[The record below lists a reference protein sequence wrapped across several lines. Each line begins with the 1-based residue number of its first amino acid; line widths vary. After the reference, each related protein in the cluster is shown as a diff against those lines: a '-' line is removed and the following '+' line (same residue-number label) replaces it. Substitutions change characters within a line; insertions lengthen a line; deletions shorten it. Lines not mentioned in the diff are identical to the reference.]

1 MRVRILGAGIVGL
14 SVADELIRRGHD
26 VTVVDPAPGSG
37 ASYAAAG
44 MLSPAGEAWH
54 GEEDLTRLCLSS
66 LALWPDFADRLGV
79 PIHTRGTVLAGVDA
93 GDVQQV
99 ERQLAVLDL
108 AGVSYERL
116 VRREL
121 LAREPGLGRVGGGA
135 FLAEDHSVDP
145 RAVVAALLARVGDRV
160 GLDTTSF
167 VPHDVGSTDATAGR
181 AAGAP
186 LVEATSFRPGERQR
200 AGVETNT
207 VVSSEAGGG
216 STSEVTV
223 IATGAQLPDPYS
235 SLIRPVRGDVVRL
248 RTQERVERTVRA
260 WVHGEQ
266 VYVVPRTESDEVV
279 VGATSEE
286 RDGPLLPTVE
296 GVWRLLDSA
305 RRVIPALDR
314 ASVVEVTSRD
324 RPGTADNLPLVG
336 PTQES
341 GVVLAAGAY
350 RNGVL
355 LAPLI
360 ARLVADHIETGAVEP
375 ELDPRRFRMKEDG

>member
-14 SVADELIRRGHD
+14 SVADELIRRGHE
-26 VTVVDPAPGSG
+26 VTVVDLAPGSG

-44 MLSPAGEAWH
+44 MLSPAGEAWY
-54 GEEDLTRLCLSS
+54 GEEELTRLCLTS
-66 LALWPDFADRLGV
+66 LALWPDFAARLGV
-79 PIHTRGTVLAGVDA
+79 PVHTRGTLLVGLDA

-116 VRREL
+116 LRREL
-121 LAREPGLGRVGGGA
+121 LAREPGLGRVAGGA

-145 RAVVAALLARVGDRV
+145 RAVVAALLDRVGDRV
-160 GLDTTSF
+160 GLDES
-167 VPHDVGSTDATAGR
+167 AGR
-181 AAGAP
+181 AAGA
-186 LVEATSFRPGERQR
+186 ARRR
-200 AGVETNT
+200 RVETNT
-207 VVSSEAGGG
+207 VAD
-216 STSEVTV
+216 VTV
-223 IATGAQLPDPYS
+223 IATGANLPAPYS
-235 SLIRPVRGDVVRL
+235 SLIRPVRGDVVRV
-248 RTQERVERTVRA
+248 RTQEPVARTVRA
-260 WVHGEQ
+260 WAHGEQ
-266 VYVVPRTESDEVV
+266 IYVVPRIVGDEVV
-279 VGATSEE
+279 IGATTEE
-286 RDGPLLPTVE
+286 RDGPLVPTVE

-305 RRVIPALDR
+305 RRVVPALDR

-336 PTQES
+336 PTHEP

-360 ARLVADHIETGAVEP
+360 AQLVADHIETGSVEP
-375 ELDPRRFRMKEDG
+375 AVDPRRFRMKEDG

>member
-14 SVADELIRRGHD
+14 SVADELIRRGHE

-44 MLSPAGEAWH
+44 MLSPAGEAWY
-54 GEEDLTRLCLSS
+54 GEEDLTRLCLTS
-66 LALWPDFADRLGV
+66 LALWPDFAARLEV
-79 PIHTRGTVLAGVDA
+79 PVHTRGTLLVGLDA

-99 ERQLAVLDL
+99 ERQLSVLDL

-121 LAREPGLGRVGGGA
+121 LAREPGLGRVVGGA

-145 RAVVAALLARVGDRV
+145 RAVVAALLERVG
-160 GLDTTSF
+160 
-167 VPHDVGSTDATAGR
+167 GR
-181 AAGAP
+181 
-186 LVEATSFRPGERQR
+186 
-200 AGVETNT
+200 VETNT
-207 VVSSEAGGG
+207 VAD
-216 STSEVTV
+216 VTI
-223 IATGAQLPDPYS
+223 IATGANLPDPYS
-235 SLIRPVRGDVVRL
+235 SLIRPVRGDVVRV
-248 RTQERVERTVRA
+248 RTQEQVERTVRA
-260 WVHGEQ
+260 WAHGEQ
-266 VYVVPRTESDEVV
+266 IYVVPRIDSDEVV
-279 VGATSEE
+279 IGATTEE

-305 RRVIPALDR
+305 RRVVPALDR

-336 PTQES
+336 PTHEP

-360 ARLVADHIETGAVEP
+360 AQLVADHIETGSVEP
-375 ELDPRRFRMKEDG
+375 AVDPRRFRMKEDG

>member
-26 VTVVDPAPGSG
+26 VTVVDPVPGSG

-44 MLSPAGEAWH
+44 MLSPAGEAWY

-66 LALWPDFADRLGV
+66 RALWPDFAARLGV
-79 PIHTRGTVLAGVDA
+79 PVHTRGTLLVGVDA

-99 ERQLAVLDL
+99 ERQLSVLDL

-121 LAREPGLGRVGGGA
+121 LVREPGLGRVAGGA

-145 RAVVAALLARVGDRV
+145 RAVVAALLDRLGDR
-160 GLDTTSF
+160 
-167 VPHDVGSTDATAGR
+167 
-181 AAGAP
+181 
-186 LVEATSFRPGERQR
+186 
-200 AGVETNT
+200 VETNT
-207 VVSSEAGGG
+207 VAD
-216 STSEVTV
+216 VTV
-223 IATGAQLPDPYS
+223 IATGVNLPDPYS
-235 SLIRPVRGDVVRL
+235 SLIRPVRGDVVRV
-248 RTQERVERTVRA
+248 RTQEPVERTVRA
-260 WVHGEQ
+260 WAHGEQ
-266 VYVVPRTESDEVV
+266 IYVVPRIDSDEVV
-279 VGATSEE
+279 IGATTEE

-305 RRVIPALDR
+305 RRVVPALDR

-336 PTQES
+336 PTHEP

-360 ARLVADHIETGAVEP
+360 AQLVADHIETGSVEP
-375 ELDPRRFRMKEDG
+375 AVDPRRFRMKEDG

>member
-14 SVADELIRRGHD
+14 SVADELIRRGHE

-44 MLSPAGEAWH
+44 MLSPAGEAWY

-66 LALWPDFADRLGV
+66 LALWPDFAARLGV
-79 PIHTRGTVLAGVDA
+79 PVHTRGTLLVGVDA

-99 ERQLAVLDL
+99 ERQLSVLDL

-121 LAREPGLGRVGGGA
+121 LAREPGLGRVAGGA

-145 RAVVAALLARVGDRV
+145 RAVVAALLDRLSTLVG
-160 GLDTTSF
+160 
-167 VPHDVGSTDATAGR
+167 
-181 AAGAP
+181 
-186 LVEATSFRPGERQR
+186 ATSFRPGERQR

-207 VVSSEAGGG
+207 
-216 STSEVTV
+216 VTV

-235 SLIRPVRGDVVRL
+235 SLIRPVRGDVVRV
-248 RTQERVERTVRA
+248 RTQEPVERTVRA
-260 WVHGEQ
+260 WAHGEQ
-266 VYVVPRTESDEVV
+266 IYVVPRIDSDEVV
-279 VGATSEE
+279 IGATTEE

-305 RRVIPALDR
+305 RRVVPALDR

-324 RPGTADNLPLVG
+324 RPGTADNLPLIG
-336 PTQES
+336 PTHEP

-360 ARLVADHIETGAVEP
+360 AQLVADHIETGSVEP
-375 ELDPRRFRMKEDG
+375 AVDPRRFLMKEDG

>member
-1 MRVRILGAGIVGL
+1 MRARILGAGIVGL

-44 MLSPAGEAWH
+44 MLSPAGEAWY

-66 LALWPDFADRLGV
+66 LALWPEFAGRLGV
-79 PIHTRGTVLAGVDA
+79 PVHTRGTLLVGADA

-116 VRREL
+116 GRREL
-121 LAREPGLGRVGGGA
+121 LGYEPGLGRVAGGA

-145 RAVVAALLARVGDRV
+145 RAVVAALLARVPTVAEADAV
-160 GLDTTSF
+160 A
-167 VPHDVGSTDATAGR
+167 DV
-181 AAGAP
+181 
-186 LVEATSFRPGERQR
+186 
-200 AGVETNT
+200 T
-207 VVSSEAGGG
+207 VV
-216 STSEVTV
+216 
-223 IATGAQLPDPYS
+223 ATGAHLPAPYS
-235 SLIRPVRGDVVRL
+235 SLIRPVRGDVVRV

-266 VYVVPRTESDEVV
+266 VYVVPRTDSDEVV
-279 VGATSEE
+279 IGATSEE

-296 GVWRLLDSA
+296 GAWRLLDAA
-305 RRVIPALDR
+305 RRVVPALDR
-314 ASVVEVTSRD
+314 AGVVEVTSRD

-336 PTQES
+336 PTDEP

-360 ARLVADHIETGAVEP
+360 ARLVADHIETGAVEAVV
-375 ELDPRRFRMKEDG
+375 DPRRFLGSPVDRGFQGLTGTETPDKPTKCPSSNTEETDR

>member
-14 SVADELIRRGHD
+14 SVADELIRRGHE
-26 VTVVDPAPGSG
+26 VALVDPSPGSG

-44 MLSPAGEAWH
+44 MLSPAGEAWY
-54 GEEDLTRLCLSS
+54 GEETLTRLCLSS
-66 LALWPDFADRLGV
+66 LALWPEFAGRLGV
-79 PIHTRGTVLAGVDA
+79 PVHTRGTLLVGVDA

-121 LAREPGLGRVGGGA
+121 LAREPGLGRVAGGA

-145 RAVVAALLARVGDRV
+145 RAVVAALLDRLSTLVG
-160 GLDTTSF
+160 
-167 VPHDVGSTDATAGR
+167 
-181 AAGAP
+181 
-186 LVEATSFRPGERQR
+186 ATSFRPGERLR
-200 AGVETNT
+200 AGVERCIELVEMTNT
-207 VVSSEAGGG
+207 
-216 STSEVTV
+216 VTV
-223 IATGAQLPDPYS
+223 IATGANLPAPYS
-235 SLIRPVRGDVVRL
+235 SLIRPVRGDVVRV
-248 RTQERVERTVRA
+248 RTQEPVERTVRA
-260 WVHGEQ
+260 WAHGEQ
-266 VYVVPRTESDEVV
+266 IYVVPRINSDEVV
-279 VGATSEE
+279 LGATSEE

-305 RRVIPALDR
+305 RRVVPALDR

-324 RPGTADNLPLVG
+324 RPGTADNLPMVG
-336 PTQES
+336 PTHEP

-360 ARLVADHIETGAVEP
+360 AQLVADHLETGSVEP
-375 ELDPRRFRMKEDG
+375 AVDPRRFRMKEDG

>member
-66 LALWPDFADRLGV
+66 LSLWPAFAARLGV

-121 LAREPGLGRVGGGA
+121 LAREPGLGRVAGGA
-135 FLAEDHSVDP
+135 YLAEDHSVDP
-145 RAVVAALLARVGDRV
+145 RAVVAALLDRVGDRV
-160 GLDTTSF
+160 GLDTDSF
-167 VPHDVGSTDATAGR
+167 VPHESGSTDESAGR
-181 AAGAP
+181 
-186 LVEATSFRPGERQR
+186 L
-200 AGVETNT
+200 ETNT
-207 VVSSEAGGG
+207 
-216 STSEVTV
+216 VTV
-223 IATGAQLPDPYS
+223 IATGTRLPDPYS

-305 RRVIPALDR
+305 RRVLPALDR

-324 RPGTADNLPLVG
+324 RPGTADNLPLIG
-336 PTQES
+336 PTQEP

-360 ARLVADHIETGAVEP
+360 AQLVADHIETGSVEP
-375 ELDPRRFRMKEDG
+375 AVDPRRFRMKEDG

>member
-14 SVADELIRRGHD
+14 SVADELIRRGHE
-26 VTVVDPAPGSG
+26 VAVVDPAPGSG

-44 MLSPAGEAWH
+44 MLSPAGEAWY
-54 GEEDLTRLCLSS
+54 GEEELTRLCLSS
-66 LALWPDFADRLGV
+66 LALWPDFAARLGV
-79 PIHTRGTVLAGVDA
+79 PVHTRGTLLVGLDA

-99 ERQLAVLDL
+99 ERQLSVLDL

-121 LAREPGLGRVGGGA
+121 LAREAGLGRVAGGA
-135 FLAEDHSVDP
+135 LLAEDHSVDP
-145 RAVVAALLARVGDRV
+145 RAVVAALLDRVGDRV
-160 GLDTTSF
+160 
-167 VPHDVGSTDATAGR
+167 
-181 AAGAP
+181 
-186 LVEATSFRPGERQR
+186 
-200 AGVETNT
+200 ETNT
-207 VVSSEAGGG
+207 VAD
-216 STSEVTV
+216 VTV
-223 IATGAQLPDPYS
+223 VATGAQLPAPYS
-235 SLIRPVRGDVVRL
+235 SLIRPVRGDVVRV
-248 RTQERVERTVRA
+248 RTREPVERTVRA
-260 WVHGEQ
+260 WAHGEQ
-266 VYVVPRTESDEVV
+266 IYVVPRIDSDEVV
-279 VGATSEE
+279 IGATAEE

-305 RRVIPALDR
+305 RRVVPALDR

-336 PTQES
+336 PAHEP

-360 ARLVADHIETGAVEP
+360 AQLVADHIETGSVEP
-375 ELDPRRFRMKEDG
+375 AVDPRRFRMKEDG

>member
-14 SVADELIRRGHD
+14 SVADELIRRGHE

-44 MLSPAGEAWH
+44 MLSPAGEAWY

-66 LALWPDFADRLGV
+66 LALWPDFAARLGV
-79 PIHTRGTVLAGVDA
+79 PVHTRGTLLVGVDA

-99 ERQLAVLDL
+99 ERQLSVLDL

-116 VRREL
+116 VRRDL
-121 LAREPGLGRVGGGA
+121 LAREPGLGRVAGGA

-145 RAVVAALLARVGDRV
+145 RAVVAALLDRVGERV
-160 GLDTTSF
+160 GLD
-167 VPHDVGSTDATAGR
+167 R
-181 AAGAP
+181 
-186 LVEATSFRPGERQR
+186 L
-200 AGVETNT
+200 ETNT
-207 VVSSEAGGG
+207 
-216 STSEVTV
+216 VTV

-235 SLIRPVRGDVVRL
+235 SLIRPVRGDVVRV
-248 RTQERVERTVRA
+248 RTQEPVERTVRA
-260 WVHGEQ
+260 WAHGEQ
-266 VYVVPRTESDEVV
+266 VYVVPRIDSDEVV
-279 VGATSEE
+279 IGATTEE

-305 RRVIPALDR
+305 RRVVPALDR

-336 PTQES
+336 PTHEP

-360 ARLVADHIETGAVEP
+360 AQLVAEHIETGSVEP
-375 ELDPRRFRMKEDG
+375 AVDPRRFRTKEDG

>member
-14 SVADELIRRGHD
+14 SVADELIRRGHE

-44 MLSPAGEAWH
+44 MLSPAGEAWY
-54 GEEDLTRLCLSS
+54 GEEELTRLCLSS
-66 LALWPDFADRLGV
+66 LALWPDFAARLGV
-79 PIHTRGTVLAGVDA
+79 PVHTRGTLLVGVDA

-99 ERQLAVLDL
+99 ERQLSVLDL

-121 LAREPGLGRVGGGA
+121 LAREPGLGRVAGGA

-145 RAVVAALLARVGDRV
+145 RAVVAALLDRVGDRV
-160 GLDTTSF
+160 ETDT
-167 VPHDVGSTDATAGR
+167 VAD
-181 AAGAP
+181 
-186 LVEATSFRPGERQR
+186 
-200 AGVETNT
+200 
-207 VVSSEAGGG
+207 
-216 STSEVTV
+216 VTV
-223 IATGAQLPDPYS
+223 IATGVNLPAPYS
-235 SLIRPVRGDVVRL
+235 SLIRPVRGDVVRV
-248 RTQERVERTVRA
+248 RTQEPVERTVRA
-260 WVHGEQ
+260 WAHGEQ
-266 VYVVPRTESDEVV
+266 IYVVPRIDSDEVV
-279 VGATSEE
+279 IGATTEE
-286 RDGPLLPTVE
+286 RDGPLQPTVE

-305 RRVIPALDR
+305 RRVVPALDR

-336 PTQES
+336 PTHEP

-360 ARLVADHIETGAVEP
+360 AQLVADHIETGSVEP
-375 ELDPRRFRMKEDG
+375 AVDPRRFRMKEDG

>member
-14 SVADELIRRGHD
+14 SVADELIRRGHE

-44 MLSPAGEAWH
+44 MLSPAGEAWY

-66 LALWPDFADRLGV
+66 LALWPDFAARLGV
-79 PIHTRGTVLAGVDA
+79 RVHTLGTLLVGVDA

-99 ERQLAVLDL
+99 ERQLSVLDL

-121 LAREPGLGRVGGGA
+121 LAREPGLGRVAGGA

-145 RAVVAALLARVGDRV
+145 RAVVAALLDRLSTLVG
-160 GLDTTSF
+160 
-167 VPHDVGSTDATAGR
+167 
-181 AAGAP
+181 
-186 LVEATSFRPGERQR
+186 ATSFRPGERQR

-207 VVSSEAGGG
+207 
-216 STSEVTV
+216 VTV

-235 SLIRPVRGDVVRL
+235 SLIRPVRGDVVRV
-248 RTQERVERTVRA
+248 RTQEPVERTVRA
-260 WVHGEQ
+260 WAHGEQ
-266 VYVVPRTESDEVV
+266 IYVVPRIDSDEVV
-279 VGATSEE
+279 IGATTEE

-305 RRVIPALDR
+305 RRVVPALDR

-336 PTQES
+336 PTHEP

-360 ARLVADHIETGAVEP
+360 AQLVADHIETGSVEP
-375 ELDPRRFRMKEDG
+375 AVDPRRFLTKEDG

>member
-14 SVADELIRRGHD
+14 SVADELLRRGHE
-26 VTVVDPAPGSG
+26 VTVTDPAPGSG

-54 GEEDLTRLCLSS
+54 GEETLTRLCLSS
-66 LALWPDFADRLGV
+66 LALWPDFAERLGV
-79 PIHTRGTVLAGVDA
+79 PVHTRGTLLAGVDA

-99 ERQLAVLDL
+99 ERQLSVLDL

-116 VRREL
+116 GRRDL
-121 LAREPGLGRVGGGA
+121 LAREPGLGRVSGGA
-135 FLAEDHSVDP
+135 FLADDHSVDP

-160 GLDTTSF
+160 GPERDPFDELRTS
-167 VPHDVGSTDATAGR
+167 PQAS
-181 AAGAP
+181 
-186 LVEATSFRPGERQR
+186 
-200 AGVETNT
+200 
-207 VVSSEAGGG
+207 G

-223 IATGAQLPDPYS
+223 VATGAQLPEPYAS
-235 SLIRPVRGDVVRL
+235 FIRPVRGDVVRL
-248 RTQERVERTVRA
+248 RTSEPVERTVRA

-266 VYVVPRTESDEVV
+266 VYVVPRIDGDEVV

-305 RRVIPALDR
+305 RRVVPSLDR
-314 ASVVEVTSRD
+314 ANVVEVTSRD

-336 PTQES
+336 PTREP

-360 ARLVADHIETGAVEP
+360 ARLVADHIETGSVESAV
-375 ELDPRRFRMKEDG
+375 DPRRSVGYPVDRPAQNLFRPGLDGH

>member
-66 LALWPDFADRLGV
+66 LALWPDFAARLGV

-108 AGVSYERL
+108 AGVAYERL
-116 VRREL
+116 VRRDL

-145 RAVVAALLARVGDRV
+145 RAVVAALIERVGDRV
-160 GLDTTSF
+160 GLDADSF
-167 VPHDVGSTDATAGR
+167 VPHES
-181 AAGAP
+181 
-186 LVEATSFRPGERQR
+186 
-200 AGVETNT
+200 
-207 VVSSEAGGG
+207 G

-223 IATGAQLPDPYS
+223 IATGARLPDPYS

-266 VYVVPRTESDEVV
+266 VYVVPRTASDEVV
-279 VGATSEE
+279 IGATSEE

-305 RRVIPALDR
+305 RRVLPALDR

-336 PTQES
+336 PTREPC
-341 GVVLAAGAY
+341 VVLAAGAY

-360 ARLVADHIETGAVEP
+360 AHLVADHIETGSVEP
-375 ELDPRRFRMKEDG
+375 AVDPRRFRMKEDG

>member
-14 SVADELIRRGHD
+14 SVADGLIRRGHE

-44 MLSPAGEAWH
+44 MLSPAGEAWY
-54 GEEDLTRLCLSS
+54 GEEELTRLCLTS
-66 LALWPDFADRLGV
+66 LALWPDFAARLGV
-79 PIHTRGTVLAGVDA
+79 PVHTHGTLLVGVDA

-99 ERQLAVLDL
+99 ERQLSVLDL

-116 VRREL
+116 LRREL
-121 LAREPGLGRVGGGA
+121 LAREPGLGRIAGGA

-145 RAVVAALLARVGDRV
+145 RAVVAALLERVGDRV
-160 GLDTTSF
+160 
-167 VPHDVGSTDATAGR
+167 
-181 AAGAP
+181 
-186 LVEATSFRPGERQR
+186 
-200 AGVETNT
+200 ETNT
-207 VVSSEAGGG
+207 VAD
-216 STSEVTV
+216 VTV
-223 IATGAQLPDPYS
+223 IATGVNLPDPYS
-235 SLIRPVRGDVVRL
+235 SIIRPVRGDVVRV
-248 RTQERVERTVRA
+248 RTQEPVERTVRA
-260 WVHGEQ
+260 WAHGEQ
-266 VYVVPRTESDEVV
+266 IYVVPRIDSDEVV
-279 VGATSEE
+279 IGATTEE

-305 RRVIPALDR
+305 RRVVPALDR

-336 PTQES
+336 PTHEP

-360 ARLVADHIETGAVEP
+360 AQLVADHIETGSVEP
-375 ELDPRRFRMKEDG
+375 AVDPRRFRMKEDG

>member
-1 MRVRILGAGIVGL
+1 MRARILGAGIVGL
-14 SVADELIRRGHD
+14 SVADELTRRGHD
-26 VTVVDPAPGSG
+26 VTVVDPSPGSG

-44 MLSPAGEAWH
+44 MLSPAGEAWY
-54 GEEDLTRLCLSS
+54 GEESLTRLCLSS
-66 LALWPDFADRLGV
+66 LALWPDFAARLGV
-79 PIHTRGTVLAGVDA
+79 PVHTRGTLLAGVDA

-108 AGVSYERL
+108 AGVAYERL
-116 VRREL
+116 GRRDL
-121 LAREPGLGRVGGGA
+121 LGYEPGLGRVAGGA

-160 GLDTTSF
+160 GREPT
-167 VPHDVGSTDATAGR
+167 GE
-181 AAGAP
+181 AA
-186 LVEATSFRPGERQR
+186 
-200 AGVETNT
+200 
-207 VVSSEAGGG
+207 
-216 STSEVTV
+216 EVTV
-223 IATGAQLPDPYS
+223 IATGARLPAPYS
-235 SLIRPVRGDVVRL
+235 SLIRPVRGDVVRV

-266 VYVVPRTESDEVV
+266 VYVVPRTDSDEVV
-279 VGATSEE
+279 IGATSEE

-305 RRVIPALDR
+305 RRVVPALDR
-314 ASVVEVTSRD
+314 AGVVEVTSRD

-336 PTQES
+336 PTQEP

-375 ELDPRRFRMKEDG
+375 VVDPRRFLGSPVDRGFQGLTGTETPDKPTKCPSSNTEETDR

>member
-14 SVADELIRRGHD
+14 SVADELLRRGHD
-26 VTVVDPAPGSG
+26 VAVVDPSPGSG

-54 GEEDLTRLCLSS
+54 GEEELTRLCLSS
-66 LALWPDFADRLGV
+66 LALWPDFASRLGV
-79 PIHTRGTVLAGVDA
+79 PVHTLGTLLVGVDA

-108 AGVSYERL
+108 AGVSYEQL
-116 VRREL
+116 GRRDL
-121 LAREPGLGRVGGGA
+121 LDHEPGLGRVAGGA

-145 RAVVAALLARVGDRV
+145 RSVVAALLAQVR
-160 GLDTTSF
+160 DTVVEPVET
-167 VPHDVGSTDATAGR
+167 TATAD
-181 AAGAP
+181 
-186 LVEATSFRPGERQR
+186 
-200 AGVETNT
+200 
-207 VVSSEAGGG
+207 
-216 STSEVTV
+216 VTV
-223 IATGAQLPDPYS
+223 IATGAKLPAPYS
-235 SLIRPVRGDVVRL
+235 SLIRPVRGDVVRV
-248 RTQERVERTVRA
+248 RTQERMERTVRA

-266 VYVVPRTESDEVV
+266 VYVVPRVDSDEVV
-279 VGATSEE
+279 IGATSEE
-286 RDGPLLPTVE
+286 RDGPLEPTVE

-305 RRVIPALDR
+305 RRVVPALDR
-314 ASVVEVTSRD
+314 AGVVEVTSRD

-336 PTQES
+336 PTQEP

-360 ARLVADHIETGAVEP
+360 ARLVADHVETGSVEP
-375 ELDPRRFRMKEDG
+375 AVDPRRFRMKEDG

>member
-1 MRVRILGAGIVGL
+1 MRARVLGAGIVGL

-44 MLSPAGEAWH
+44 MLSPAGEAWY

-66 LALWPDFADRLGV
+66 LALWPEFAGRLGV
-79 PIHTRGTVLAGVDA
+79 PVHTRGTLLVGADA

-99 ERQLAVLDL
+99 ERQLSVLDL
-108 AGVSYERL
+108 AGVSCERL
-116 VRREL
+116 GRRDL
-121 LAREPGLGRVGGGA
+121 LGYEPGLGRVAGGA

-145 RAVVAALLARVGDRV
+145 RAVVAALLARV
-160 GLDTTSF
+160 
-167 VPHDVGSTDATAGR
+167 P
-181 AAGAP
+181 
-186 LVEATSFRPGERQR
+186 
-200 AGVETNT
+200 T
-207 VVSSEAGGG
+207 VVGADDADADL
-216 STSEVTV
+216 TV
-223 IATGAQLPDPYS
+223 IATGANLPAPYS
-235 SLIRPVRGDVVRL
+235 SLIRPVRGDVVRV

-266 VYVVPRTESDEVV
+266 VYVVPRTDSDEVV
-279 VGATSEE
+279 IGATSEE

-305 RRVIPALDR
+305 RRVVPALDR
-314 ASVVEVTSRD
+314 AGVVEVTSRD

-336 PTQES
+336 PADEA

-360 ARLVADHIETGAVEP
+360 ARQVADHIETGTVEP
-375 ELDPRRFRMKEDG
+375 AVDPRRFRMKEDG

>member
-14 SVADELIRRGHD
+14 SVADELIRRGHE

-44 MLSPAGEAWH
+44 MLSPAGEAWY

-66 LALWPDFADRLGV
+66 LALWPDFAARLGV
-79 PIHTRGTVLAGVDA
+79 PVHTRGTLLVGVDA

-99 ERQLAVLDL
+99 ERQLSVLDL

-121 LAREPGLGRVGGGA
+121 LAREPGLGRVAGGA

-145 RAVVAALLARVGDRV
+145 RAVVAALLDR
-160 GLDTTSF
+160 L
-167 VPHDVGSTDATAGR
+167 ST
-181 AAGAP
+181 
-186 LVEATSFRPGERQR
+186 LVEPGERQR

-207 VVSSEAGGG
+207 V
-216 STSEVTV
+216 TV
-223 IATGAQLPDPYS
+223 IATGANLPDPYS
-235 SLIRPVRGDVVRL
+235 SLIRPVRGDVVRV

-260 WVHGEQ
+260 WAHGEQ
-266 VYVVPRTESDEVV
+266 IYVVPRIDSDEVV
-279 VGATSEE
+279 IGATTEE
-286 RDGPLLPTVE
+286 RDGPLRPTVE

-305 RRVIPALDR
+305 RRVVPALDR

-336 PTQES
+336 STHEP

-360 ARLVADHIETGAVEP
+360 AQLVADHIETGSVEP
-375 ELDPRRFRMKEDG
+375 AVDPRRFRMKEDG

>member
-66 LALWPDFADRLGV
+66 LALWPDFAARLGV

-108 AGVSYERL
+108 AGVPYERL
-116 VRREL
+116 VRRDL
-121 LAREPGLGRVGGGA
+121 LAREPGLGRVAGGA

-145 RAVVAALLARVGDRV
+145 RAVVAALIERVGDRV
-160 GLDTTSF
+160 GLDADSF
-167 VPHDVGSTDATAGR
+167 VPHES
-181 AAGAP
+181 
-186 LVEATSFRPGERQR
+186 
-200 AGVETNT
+200 
-207 VVSSEAGGG
+207 G

-223 IATGAQLPDPYS
+223 IATGARLPDPYS

-266 VYVVPRTESDEVV
+266 VYVVPRTASDEVV
-279 VGATSEE
+279 IGATSEE

-305 RRVIPALDR
+305 RRVLPALDR

-336 PTQES
+336 PTREP

-360 ARLVADHIETGAVEP
+360 AHLVADHIETGSVEP
-375 ELDPRRFRMKEDG
+375 AVDPRRFRMKEDG

>member
-44 MLSPAGEAWH
+44 MLSPAGEAWY
-54 GEEDLTRLCLSS
+54 GEEELTRLCLTS
-66 LALWPDFADRLGV
+66 LALWPDFAARLGV
-79 PIHTRGTVLAGVDA
+79 PVHTRGTLLVGLDA

-99 ERQLAVLDL
+99 ERQLSVLDL

-116 VRREL
+116 LRREL
-121 LAREPGLGRVGGGA
+121 LAREPGLGRVAGGA

-145 RAVVAALLARVGDRV
+145 RAVVAALLERVG
-160 GLDTTSF
+160 
-167 VPHDVGSTDATAGR
+167 GR
-181 AAGAP
+181 
-186 LVEATSFRPGERQR
+186 
-200 AGVETNT
+200 VETNT
-207 VVSSEAGGG
+207 VAD
-216 STSEVTV
+216 VTI
-223 IATGAQLPDPYS
+223 IATGANLPDPYS
-235 SLIRPVRGDVVRL
+235 SLIRPVRGDVVRV
-248 RTQERVERTVRA
+248 RTQEQVERTVRA
-260 WVHGEQ
+260 WAHGEQ
-266 VYVVPRTESDEVV
+266 VYVVPRIDSDEVV
-279 VGATSEE
+279 IGATTEE

-305 RRVIPALDR
+305 RRVVPALDR

-336 PTQES
+336 PTHEP

-360 ARLVADHIETGAVEP
+360 AQLVADHIETGSVEP
-375 ELDPRRFRMKEDG
+375 AVDPRRFRMKEDG

>member
-1 MRVRILGAGIVGL
+1 MRVGILGAGIVGL

-37 ASYAAAG
+37 SSYAAAG
-44 MLSPAGEAWH
+44 MLSPAGEAWY
-54 GEEDLTRLCLSS
+54 GEEDLTRLGLSS
-66 LALWPDFADRLGV
+66 LALWPDFAARLGV
-79 PIHTRGTVLAGVDA
+79 PVHTRGTLLVGVDA

-99 ERQLAVLDL
+99 ERQLSVLDL

-116 VRREL
+116 LRREL
-121 LAREPGLGRVGGGA
+121 LAREPGLGRVAGGV

-145 RAVVAALLARVGDRV
+145 RAVVAALLTRVGDRV
-160 GLDTTSF
+160 SDGVGDGL
-167 VPHDVGSTDATAGR
+167 AG
-181 AAGAP
+181 
-186 LVEATSFRPGERQR
+186 
-200 AGVETNT
+200 
-207 VVSSEAGGG
+207 
-216 STSEVTV
+216 SEVTV
-223 IATGAQLPDPYS
+223 VATGARLPDPYS
-235 SLIRPVRGDVVRL
+235 SLIRPVRGDVVRV

-260 WVHGEQ
+260 WAHGEQ
-266 VYVVPRTESDEVV
+266 IYVVPRIDSDQVV
-279 VGATSEE
+279 IGATTEE

-305 RRVIPALDR
+305 RRVVPALDR

-336 PTQES
+336 PTHEP

-360 ARLVADHIETGAVEP
+360 ARLVADHVETGSVEP
-375 ELDPRRFRMKEDG
+375 AVDPRRFRMKEDG

>member
-14 SVADELIRRGHD
+14 SVADELLRRGHD
-26 VTVVDPAPGSG
+26 VAVVDPSPGSG

-54 GEEDLTRLCLSS
+54 GEEELTRLCLSS
-66 LALWPDFADRLGV
+66 LALWPDFASRLGV
-79 PIHTRGTVLAGVDA
+79 PVHTRGTLLVGVDA

-108 AGVSYERL
+108 AGVSYEQL
-116 VRREL
+116 GRRDL
-121 LAREPGLGRVGGGA
+121 LDHEPGLGRVAGGA

-145 RAVVAALLARVGDRV
+145 RSVVAALLAQVR
-160 GLDTTSF
+160 DTVVEPVET
-167 VPHDVGSTDATAGR
+167 TATAD
-181 AAGAP
+181 
-186 LVEATSFRPGERQR
+186 
-200 AGVETNT
+200 
-207 VVSSEAGGG
+207 
-216 STSEVTV
+216 VTV
-223 IATGAQLPDPYS
+223 IATGAKLPAPYS
-235 SLIRPVRGDVVRL
+235 SLIRPVRGDVVRV
-248 RTQERVERTVRA
+248 RTQERMERTVRA

-266 VYVVPRTESDEVV
+266 VYVVPRVDSDEVV
-279 VGATSEE
+279 IGATSEE
-286 RDGPLLPTVE
+286 RDGPLEPTVE

-305 RRVIPALDR
+305 RRVVPALDR
-314 ASVVEVTSRD
+314 AGVVEVTSRD

-336 PTQES
+336 PTQEP

-360 ARLVADHIETGAVEP
+360 ARLVADHVETGAVEP
-375 ELDPRRFRMKEDG
+375 AVDPRRFRMKEDG